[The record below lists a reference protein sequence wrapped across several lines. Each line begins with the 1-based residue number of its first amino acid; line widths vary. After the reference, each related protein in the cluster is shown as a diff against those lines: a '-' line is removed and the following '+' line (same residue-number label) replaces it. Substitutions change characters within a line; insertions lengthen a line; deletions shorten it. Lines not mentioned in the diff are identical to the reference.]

1 MSDSEGAAI
10 VPENAVE
17 DLAYRKRRAV
27 DGALRHCFHP
37 SKAVAGIADQHED
50 TLAALSGQLR
60 LGSREHVA
68 WALKLAI
75 HSTVAG
81 RETAQLERS
90 DECGG
95 LCDADAGSARQL
107 FWPSNR
113 ERAETAVLGQQ
124 GRRQVES
131 TLSTEAAPDDERK
144 KLAL

>member
-1 MSDSEGAAI
+1 VSDSEGAAI

-27 DGALRHCFHP
+27 DGAIRHCFRP
-37 SKAVAGIADQHED
+37 SESVAGIADQHED
-50 TLAALSGQLR
+50 ALAALSGQFR

-68 WALKLAI
+68 WTLKLAI
-75 HSTVAG
+75 HGTVAG

-90 DECGG
+90 DQCGG
-95 LCDADAGSARQL
+95 LCEADAGSARQL
-107 FWPSNR
+107 FWTSNR
-113 ERAETAVLGQQ
+113 ERTETAVLGQQ

-131 TLSTEAAPDDERK
+131 TLSTKATPDDERK